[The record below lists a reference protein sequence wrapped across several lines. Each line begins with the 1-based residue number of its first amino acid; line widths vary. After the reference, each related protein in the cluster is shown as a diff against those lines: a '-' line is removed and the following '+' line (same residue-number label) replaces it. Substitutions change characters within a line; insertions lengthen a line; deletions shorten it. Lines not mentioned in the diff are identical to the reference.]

1 MLRLAADADVHGDI
15 VRGLRLL
22 LPALDLVRVQDAGL
36 RSAEDPLIL
45 EWAAGEGRVFI
56 TADRNTMVGFA
67 WDRVKRGLRMPGLLA
82 LKPKTGIGEA
92 IDELALIAECLAPEE
107 CENFVRFVPL

>member
-1 MLRLAADADVHGDI
+1 MLRLAADADVHGDVI
-15 VRGLRLL
+15 RGLRIL
-22 LPALDLVRVQDAGL
+22 LPELDLVRVQDAGL
-36 RSAEDPLIL
+36 GSAADPSIL
-45 EWAAGEGRVFI
+45 ECAAGEGRVHI

-92 IDELALIAECLAPEE
+92 IDELALIAECFTPEE

>member
-15 VRGLRLL
+15 IRGLRLR
-22 LPALDLVRVQDAGL
+22 LPELDLVRVHDVGL
-36 RSAEDPLIL
+36 GSADDSAIL
-45 EWAAGEGRVFI
+45 EWAATEGRI
-56 TADRNTMVGFA
+56 LLTADRNTMVGFA

-82 LKPKTGIGEA
+82 LKPNTGIGEA
-92 IDELALIAECLAPEE
+92 IDELVLIAECLTPEE